1 MKKTILVVLFVFTA
15 VFANAQDKEKDQ
27 FTKDTEKLIEMS
39 TRPALQPTIDQF
51 AGMVP
56 AEKKAEFLKEVE
68 GTFPE
73 FFSSMA
79 KVYMEEYTHDD
90 IKQLLAFYNSPIGK
104 KMTSKQGAIQQKA
117 MMAGQA
123 WGMKIQAL
131 LGKFQ

>member
-1 MKKTILVVLFVFTA
+1 
-15 VFANAQDKEKDQ
+15 
-27 FTKDTEKLIEMS
+27 MS

-56 AEKKAEFLKEVE
+56 AEKKAAFLKEVE

-117 MMAGQA
+117 MMAGQS

-131 LGKFQ
+131 LGKYQ